1 MTEVT
6 PRPWH
11 YDAAEYEIRSN
22 DSERHTIGRFH
33 AGRHDDGNR
42 AVPRKA
48 DAELIVK
55 AVNAHDALVNAATQI
70 VAEFDEWGSV
80 LQVGYDD
87 DMGEYG
93 PTSAIEQLR
102 TALEAAK

>member
-1 MTEVT
+1 MNEAT
-6 PRPWH
+6 PRPL
-11 YDAAEYEIRSN
+11 ACP
-22 DSERHTIGRFH
+22 SERH
-33 AGRHDDGNR
+33 AADNPC
-42 AVPRKA
+42 AVDCAVCRDECWP
-48 DAELIVK
+48 DIVK

-70 VAEFDEWGSV
+70 VTEFDEWGSV

>member
-1 MTEVT
+1 VECLSNIDFSSAVLDTKEPIHDLIPWEVL
-6 PRPWH
+6 
-11 YDAAEYEIRSN
+11 E
-22 DSERHTIGRFH
+22 
-33 AGRHDDGNR
+33 
-42 AVPRKA
+42 
-48 DAELIVK
+48 K
-55 AVNAHDALVNAATQI
+55 AVKAHDALMNAATQI